1 MSGKYKMSYRTGMGA
16 HTFDSSTQEAEADL
30 CDFEISLVIKEVP
43 DQPGL
48 LSGYLSYK
56 KNMS

>member
-1 MSGKYKMSYRTGMGA
+1 MSYRTGMGA